1 MPVSISTSKK
11 LSRWQREKKEA
22 LKRVPMT
29 ESSFIHGIF
38 KKRFRANKSPGNE
51 LVVVT
56 RMFANK
62 TNGGKTKFKKDKK
75 KKKKRTIVPDRIGKS
90 SKTHK

>member
-62 TNGGKTKFKKDKK
+62 TNGGKAKFKKDKK
-75 KKKKRTIVPDRIGKS
+75 KKKKGRLFQIG
-90 SKTHK
+90 

>member
-1 MPVSISTSKK
+1 MK
-11 LSRWQREKKEA
+11 RERRFASVDIDKQSFQGGSGKEEA

-38 KKRFRANKSPGNE
+38 KKRFRANKSSGEE

-56 RMFANK
+56 RSRIKLMAIRQNL
-62 TNGGKTKFKKDKK
+62 KKIKG
-75 KKKKRTIVPDRIGKS
+75 RLF
-90 SKTHK
+90 